1 MSKKIG
7 KKIWIYVGVG
17 VFLVIVG
24 IISWGVATDWKFIGG
39 KKSGSGGPSPPSPPS
54 PPCPPSEDPCD
65 PTKCKQCSSDK
76 KKCMLCYDGYTL
88 NDGICV
94 CQDENKKLN
103 NCCPKG
109 STRDNTGSCCPNN
122 RLTTTGDCC
131 NSPVCPFGNIKVCC
145 DGVDQQCDNDGK
157 KRGCYISCG
166 SEKCYNGGKCVDD
179 GKGKKYCENKDCKWE
194 SIPST
199 NPSYISDISKN
210 NFPECE
216 TNPKCTPNSDGTY
229 TLNTTGI
236 TTTDNGEPISDS
248 QGNPYTFI
256 YKPSY
261 GKNLLPKKYK
271 MVSEIKAPKQDPD
284 YEKKCNKDD
293 CNNILNIFGNG
304 TITNDMPATCKMRY
318 DGANVMDFPEDA
330 KCPFENDTK
339 KGRGNPALRC
349 CPGLFVDTFGQIC
362 PEGNV
367 GAMKKEEGGLIF
379 ECVSVEQ
386 CVGDNGKICGGNGNC
401 EYDSTLNKGFC
412 KCDDKYGV
420 IYGNYCQP
428 ISQFKFTN
436 GTTYTFNFYPTGVY
450 VSCYDITKD
459 ISAMDL
465 MTKFL
470 SDVDTDLEL
479 VNDGMIYY
487 IETND
492 KSYRADN
499 ADSSSSSFTNIINS
513 DCVYNGKCIST
524 SSGGVAWTN
533 QLVGGCSD
541 NSKSNCNQCPFT
553 VSTGGGTWNSDNR
566 WDGEYEN
573 YYKASWVVVHKK
585 NTNKYALINIYRW
598 FINADYYIANQKMSI
613 DNTATTFAKGDAY
626 QYHFLDNTNHTQFT
640 YDKTKIYFTPTSAEE
655 EYNDYLS
662 DPGCFRDTTGD
673 FKKKDDQENT
683 CDFVINT
690 DNSEILNQKHNW
702 FVNQVDETC
711 NDETTYCDPLSRNDY
726 QSKWRALGPTLKKKA
741 EEAKKKAEEAKN
753 DRNKK
758 LKEEICKTTQKK

>member
-39 KKSGSGGPSPPSPPS
+39 KKSGGSGPPPPPPS
-54 PPCPPSEDPCD
+54 PPCPPYEDPCD
-65 PTKCKQCSSDK
+65 PTKCKQCSPDK
-76 KKCMLCYDGYTL
+76 KKCILCYNGYTL

-94 CQDENKKLN
+94 CQDENKKSN

-109 STRDNTGSCCPNN
+109 STRDNAGSCCPNN

-145 DGVDQQCDNDGK
+145 DGVDQKCDNDGK
-157 KRGCYISCG
+157 GCYISCG
-166 SEKCYNGGKCVDD
+166 SEYCYNGGKCVDD
-179 GKGKKYCENKDCKWE
+179 GNLKYCENKDCKWE

-199 NPSYISDISKN
+199 NPSYISDITIK
-210 NFPECE
+210 NFPECGD
-216 TNPKCTPNSDGTY
+216 NPKCTKNSNGTY

-236 TTTDNGEPISDS
+236 TTPDNGEPISDS

-271 MVSEIKAPKQDPD
+271 MVSEITAPKQDPNFP
-284 YEKKCNKDD
+284 KKCDKDD

-304 TITNDMPATCKMRY
+304 TITNDMPNGICKMRY
-318 DGANVMDFPEDA
+318 DGANVMDFPKDA
-330 KCPFENDTK
+330 KCPFENDPS

-349 CPGLFVDTFGQIC
+349 CPGLYVETSGQIC
-362 PEGNV
+362 PEGTV
-367 GAMKKEEGGLIF
+367 GAMKNANEEGGMIF

-386 CVGDNGKICGGNGNC
+386 CVDDNGKICGGNGYC
-401 EYDSTLNKGFC
+401 QYDPTLNKGFC

-420 IYGNYCQP
+420 IYGSYCQP
-428 ISQFKFTN
+428 ISQFKFTT

-470 SDVDTDLEL
+470 SKVDTDLEL

-492 KSYRADN
+492 KSYRADT
-499 ADSSSSSFTNIINS
+499 ADSTWRAFTNIINS

-553 VSTGGGTWNSDNR
+553 VSDGKGTWNSNNS
-566 WDGEYEN
+566 WDGTIGGNEN
-573 YYKASWVVVHKK
+573 FYKASWVVVHKK
-585 NTNKYALINIYRW
+585 NTNQYALINIYRW
-598 FINADYYIANQKMSI
+598 FINADYYIVNQTMSI
-613 DNTATTFAKGDAY
+613 DKTATTFAKGDAY
-626 QYHFLDNTNHTQFT
+626 QYHFLDNTDPTKFT
-640 YDKTKIYFTPTSAEE
+640 YDKTKIYFTPTSAEK
-655 EYNDYLS
+655 EYNYYLS
-662 DPGCFRDTTGD
+662 
-673 FKKKDDQENT
+673 
-683 CDFVINT
+683 
-690 DNSEILNQKHNW
+690 
-702 FVNQVDETC
+702 
-711 NDETTYCDPLSRNDY
+711 
-726 QSKWRALGPTLKKKA
+726 
-741 EEAKKKAEEAKN
+741 AEEAKN